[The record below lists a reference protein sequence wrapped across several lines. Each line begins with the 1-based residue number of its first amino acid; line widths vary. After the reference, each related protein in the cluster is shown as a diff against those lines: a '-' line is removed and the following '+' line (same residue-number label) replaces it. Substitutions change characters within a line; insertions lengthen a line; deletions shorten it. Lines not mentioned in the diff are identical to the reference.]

1 MSKVKEKEKEKPVSE
16 EELTDYEKIVTDR
29 LDTLKKAFDDFDA
42 ELPEPQ
48 RMPAFVM
55 LHIAQLYARL
65 DILLDDTLKF
75 DKELLAIK
83 DRLKT
88 GLGV

>member
-1 MSKVKEKEKEKPVSE
+1 MTDKDTKEKPVSE
-16 EELTDYEKIVTDR
+16 EELTAYEKMVADR
-29 LDTLKKAFDDFDA
+29 LDSLKKAFDEFPYDG
-42 ELPEPQ
+42 EQ
-48 RMPAFVM
+48 SQKMPAFVM
-55 LHIAQLYARL
+55 LHVAQLYARL

-83 DRLKT
+83 ERVKT

>member
-1 MSKVKEKEKEKPVSE
+1 MTDKDTKEKPVSE
-16 EELTDYEKIVTDR
+16 EELTAYEKMVADR
-29 LDTLKKAFDDFDA
+29 LDSLKKAFDEFPYDG
-42 ELPEPQ
+42 EQ
-48 RMPAFVM
+48 SQKMPAFVM
-55 LHIAQLYARL
+55 LHVAQLYARL

-83 DRLKT
+83 EKIKT